1 MMSPEL
7 HSELVRLQTDLHQT
21 LLRFPIDEHRDF
33 YAAVSEWADT
43 NLELLAEGGPQTQQP

>member
-43 NLELLAEGGPQTQQP
+43 NLELLAEGGPQTKQP

>member
-21 LLRFPIDEHRDF
+21 LLRFPIGEHRDF
-33 YAAVSEWADT
+33 YAAVAEWANT
-43 NLELLAEGGPQTQQP
+43 NLELLAESGPQNEQS

>member
-7 HSELVRLQTDLHQT
+7 HSELVRLQTDLHQV

-33 YAAVSEWADT
+33 YAAVSEWANT
-43 NLELLAEGGPQTQQP
+43 NLELLAEGGPQTKQA